1 MRNHDTIEELV
12 ALRALGA
19 LEAVDHATL
28 EAALAQHGPECT
40 ECRRL
45 TGEYEETAAR
55 LALAPDPVPLRRGM
69 ADEIL
74 ATLRGPVGHP
84 SERAPARAFERPR
97 SHRRWQRLVTAAA
110 ALLLFGGGWVLGSL
124 ASGGGSSEEAEG
136 LVRALSEGA
145 SVVRFEGARGD
156 LAIAHRPGRSGVY
169 VFGTDLPTPP
179 EGRVYELWM
188 IQGEEVL
195 PGPCLRPEADGR
207 LLAYVDAELGTTD
220 AMAVTVE
227 PDACPAV
234 STGGD
239 PVFTADLPAV

>member
-1 MRNHDTIEELV
+1 MRNHERIEELV

-19 LEAVDHATL
+19 LEAADHAAL
-28 EAALAQHGPECT
+28 EAALAEHGPECAD
-40 ECRRL
+40 CRRL
-45 TGEYEETAAR
+45 TAEYEETAAR
-55 LALAPDPVPLRRGM
+55 LAFSLDPVPLRRGM

-74 ATLRGPVGHP
+74 AAPREPVGHP
-84 SERAPARAFERPR
+84 SERASVRAIERPR
-97 SHRRWQRLVTAAA
+97 SLRRWQRVLAAAA
-110 ALLLFGGGWVLGSL
+110 ALVLFGGGWVLGSL
-124 ASGGGSSEEAEG
+124 TSGGPSEEAEG

-156 LAIAHRPGRSGVY
+156 LAIAYRPGRSGVY
-169 VFGTDLPTPP
+169 VLGANLPTPP
-179 EGRVYELWM
+179 EGRAYELWM

-207 LLAYVDAELGTTD
+207 LLAFVDAELGTTD

-239 PVFTADLPAV
+239 PLFTADLSAV